1 MRFAGQRAKQN
12 LGFTLIEI
20 IVVVLIISVIIT
32 LAAVRLDPGQSRQL
46 RDEGE
51 RLALLFEAA
60 RDEAVAGGEP
70 IGWATDGQT
79 YRFYR
84 RENNDWVMLDT
95 RSDLRERSLPGE
107 MRIDQIQ
114 MSLQPL
120 PADGRLLFMPSGVN
134 ELFAMRF
141 VLGEKR
147 LKLRTDVLGRVF
159 LEEQPDVSS

>member
-1 MRFAGQRAKQN
+1 MSALRAARDSR
-12 LGFTLIEI
+12 GFTLIEI
-20 IVVVLIISVIIT
+20 IVVVLIISIVIT

-46 RDEGE
+46 RDEAE
-51 RLALLFEAA
+51 RLALLFETA
-60 RDEAVAGGEP
+60 RDEAVASGEP
-70 IGWATDGQT
+70 IGWATDGTT

-84 RENNDWVMLDT
+84 RENNDWVAFDAK
-95 RSDLRERSLPGE
+95 SDLHERTLPDA
-107 MRIDQIQ
+107 MHIDQIQ

-141 VLGEKR
+141 ALGEKR

-159 LEEQPDVSS
+159 LEDQPDAVN